1 MNKKFKD
8 IIYVIENGEVT
19 ITKCDKS
26 VTEIEIPSEIE
37 GYPVTSIREY
47 AFSECKKLTSIK
59 MGKGLKT
66 IGYRAFYDCLELTEV
81 EIPNTVIKIASL
93 AFGWCPKLKNINF
106 PTPNVECR
114 IDCTAGLPLRQC
126 VDGNWRA

>member
-8 IIYVIENGEVT
+8 VIYVIENGEAE
-19 ITKCDKS
+19 ITKCDKT
-26 VTEIEIPSEIE
+26 VTEVVIPSEIE

-47 AFSECKKLTSIK
+47 AFSGCKKLTSVKIE
-59 MGKGLKT
+59 KGLGK
-66 IGYRAFYDCLELTEV
+66 IGYKAFYDCLELTEV

-114 IDCTAGLPLRQC
+114 IDCTSGLPLRQC
-126 VDGNWRA
+126 VDGNWRV